1 MGSAQR
7 QYIHNISLSV
17 RVRLKMSAMSMTMQ
31 GPKAAV
37 AARTSSMRG
46 SRVAL
51 RSRMVSCSRATSL
64 QVSSEAV
71 KTSMQFVKGVD
82 EPCVPE
88 VKLSRAK
95 DGSSGTAVF
104 IFDKPS
110 IFQNDSQGEVT
121 GLYLIDEEGTMQTS
135 KVSAK
140 FVNGKP
146 DRVEAKLV
154 MRTPFEWDRF
164 MRFMERYAA
173 ENGLGFTSAQ

>member
-1 MGSAQR
+1 
-7 QYIHNISLSV
+7 
-17 RVRLKMSAMSMTMQ
+17 
-31 GPKAAV
+31 
-37 AARTSSMRG
+37 MRG

-51 RSRMVSCSRATSL
+51 RSRMVSCSRAPSL

-95 DGSSGTAVF
+95 DGSSGTAAF
-104 IFDKPS
+104 IFH
-110 IFQNDSQGEVT
+110 NDSQGEVT

-154 MRTPFEWDRF
+154 MRTPFKWDRF

>member
-1 MGSAQR
+1 
-7 QYIHNISLSV
+7 
-17 RVRLKMSAMSMTMQ
+17 MQ
-31 GPKAAV
+31 A
-37 AARTSSMRG
+37 TSSLAVHTPRAATAVRSSAFRG
-46 SRVAL
+46 ARVTPRTRIAYCSRVTA
-51 RSRMVSCSRATSL
+51 L
-64 QVSSEAV
+64 QVTNEKV
-71 KTSMQFVKGVD
+71 CMQFVKGVD

-95 DGSSGTAVF
+95 DGSSGTALF

-110 IFQNDSQGEVT
+110 IFQSDSEGEVT

-146 DRVEAKLV
+146 DRVEAKMV